1 MVIPI
6 LQKFLPVVNFVVAST
21 ALGFQVSVLHP
32 WHNQLD
38 KDLSGLQHQ
47 QETKL
52 HEYEQLRMHNIKN
65 IEEYLVKL
73 NIDQLEEQ

>member
-6 LQKFLPVVNFVVAST
+6 LQKFLPMVNFVVASA

-38 KDLSGLQHQ
+38 KDLSGLQHK

-73 NIDQLEEQ
+73 NIDRSEEQ